1 MPLLEVEKL
10 VNKYYVNKYL
20 DFALKIYMITIVL
33 HKLCKV
39 QRKLKAWSIY
49 KLSMTKYV

>member
-20 DFALKIYMITIVL
+20 DFALKILYDNNRST
-33 HKLCKV
+33 
-39 QRKLKAWSIY
+39 
-49 KLSMTKYV
+49 